1 MNEKLLTMKKG
12 SENVSLIKI
21 KLNKV
26 SLFINQISIGG
37 KRKKKH

>member
-21 KLNKV
+21 KLKV